1 MRFPLMSNR
10 NPKAETLHR
19 SYNSYRNN
27 KAMCQDYCKIAGVSV
42 KNAHYSDKKR
52 KKEKETI

>member
-1 MRFPLMSNR
+1 MSNR
-10 NPKAETLHR
+10 NPKAKTFHR

-27 KAMCQDYCKIAGVSV
+27 KAMCQSYSKIAGVSA
-42 KNAHYSDKKR
+42 KNAHYYDKKR

>member
-1 MRFPLMSNR
+1 MSNR

-42 KNAHYSDKKR
+42 KNAHYYD
-52 KKEKETI
+52 KKEKRRKRQYEFF